1 MTFYISEE
9 FKANLYIKNNYYLK
23 YAGDNPNLYAGWKI
37 HISAV
42 PDNAQKI
49 LSIVSDYLIPRNISF
64 KFIKDNKLLRK
75 TLSKSWE
82 RSNSGKFITIY
93 PNSVKIFVEVV
104 EYLSKKLH
112 GFESP
117 YILSDKNYKGTP
129 VFYRYGRI
137 SDNGQIIY
145 EEDRKLDK
153 KALPYYI
160 CPEWVTDPFIK
171 NQKTDEDEE
180 ESELFH
186 GKYLIKKV
194 LHMSNAGG
202 TYLASIPST
211 SETVILKESRPHM
224 LMIDDR
230 FDAVYFRKKEKE
242 ILQELGNL
250 GFENIPCVLDE
261 FWEWEH
267 YYIVV
272 SYITGKRLIDSDID
286 DYRHVWIELTK
297 FISSLHKL
305 DVTLGDISPQN
316 ILINEHGVTSIDFEL
331 ASSRKNVNLGLPYM
345 KTPGFRVSAIDLFD
359 NSRFYADCESI
370 ALLFMYLVFPTF
382 DLLDQKGSDPQKV
395 LNYIMNT
402 KDDVF
407 VDEVRGYLNIKVD
420 SNLTIDN
427 DIEAFYFQI
436 KNDNFD
442 IKKYKKGFFYGPIEM
457 VIDALSNEKNSI
469 EELKK
474 VYDKVKVFS
483 LDTGE
488 IYDPNRGDL
497 ENNRAVIKLFLQ
509 KLINKNL

>member
-1 MTFYISEE
+1 M
-9 FKANLYIKNNYYLK
+9 
-23 YAGDNPNLYAGWKI
+23 
-37 HISAV
+37 
-42 PDNAQKI
+42 
-49 LSIVSDYLIPRNISF
+49 
-64 KFIKDNKLLRK
+64 
-75 TLSKSWE
+75 
-82 RSNSGKFITIY
+82 
-93 PNSVKIFVEVV
+93 
-104 EYLSKKLH
+104 
-112 GFESP
+112 
-117 YILSDKNYKGTP
+117 
-129 VFYRYGRI
+129 
-137 SDNGQIIY
+137 
-145 EEDRKLDK
+145 
-153 KALPYYI
+153 
-160 CPEWVTDPFIK
+160 
-171 NQKTDEDEE
+171 
-180 ESELFH
+180 
-186 GKYLIKKV
+186 
-194 LHMSNAGG
+194 
-202 TYLASIPST
+202 
-211 SETVILKESRPHM
+211 
-224 LMIDDR
+224 
-230 FDAVYFRKKEKE
+230 
-242 ILQELGNL
+242 

-407 VDEVRGYLNIKVD
+407 VDEVREYLNIKVD

-442 IKKYKKGFFYGPIEM
+442 IKKYKKGFLWTDRDG
-457 VIDALSNEKNSI
+457 N
-469 EELKK
+469 
-474 VYDKVKVFS
+474 
-483 LDTGE
+483 
-488 IYDPNRGDL
+488 
-497 ENNRAVIKLFLQ
+497 
-509 KLINKNL
+509 

>member
-186 GKYLIKKV
+186 GKYLIKK
-194 LHMSNAGG
+194 
-202 TYLASIPST
+202 
-211 SETVILKESRPHM
+211 
-224 LMIDDR
+224 
-230 FDAVYFRKKEKE
+230 YF
-242 ILQELGNL
+242 
-250 GFENIPCVLDE
+250 
-261 FWEWEH
+261 
-267 YYIVV
+267 
-272 SYITGKRLIDSDID
+272 T
-286 DYRHVWIELTK
+286 
-297 FISSLHKL
+297 
-305 DVTLGDISPQN
+305 
-316 ILINEHGVTSIDFEL
+316 
-331 ASSRKNVNLGLPYM
+331 
-345 KTPGFRVSAIDLFD
+345 
-359 NSRFYADCESI
+359 
-370 ALLFMYLVFPTF
+370 
-382 DLLDQKGSDPQKV
+382 
-395 LNYIMNT
+395 
-402 KDDVF
+402 
-407 VDEVRGYLNIKVD
+407 
-420 SNLTIDN
+420 
-427 DIEAFYFQI
+427 
-436 KNDNFD
+436 
-442 IKKYKKGFFYGPIEM
+442 
-457 VIDALSNEKNSI
+457 
-469 EELKK
+469 
-474 VYDKVKVFS
+474 
-483 LDTGE
+483 
-488 IYDPNRGDL
+488 
-497 ENNRAVIKLFLQ
+497 
-509 KLINKNL
+509 